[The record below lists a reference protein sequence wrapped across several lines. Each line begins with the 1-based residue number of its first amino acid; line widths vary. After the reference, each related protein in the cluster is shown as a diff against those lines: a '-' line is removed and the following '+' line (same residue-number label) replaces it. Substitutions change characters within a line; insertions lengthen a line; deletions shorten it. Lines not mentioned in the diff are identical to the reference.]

1 MKTVSCKC
9 NELGSLAKVSSA
21 SLRSLYIDGTGAKAL
36 LALFVS
42 CLIDRVTVNAK
53 DVHEVAKLFPGTRD
67 LRIRVSLSSISL
79 RNQYLAITDI
89 RYIQNSFPEVLI
101 EPAQEGRSMFPKLE
115 QITLLQTKDDSE
127 KGVLHIQTLLLQ
139 FMSYRNSNATV
150 SPIRIMRIPRNIVTS
165 TQFQEKLEECVS
177 SLVII
182 VGTYSIIFYPTAEH
196 IHYRNLNMRYARLCI
211 CFKQCILA

>member
-1 MKTVSCKC
+1 MKFLNGITSSLLRKSGGISIKTQKVCSCIC
-9 NELGSLAKVSSA
+9 
-21 SLRSLYIDGTGAKAL
+21 I
-36 LALFVS
+36 
-42 CLIDRVTVNAK
+42 
-53 DVHEVAKLFPGTRD
+53 FPDTRD

-89 RYIQNSFPEVLI
+89 RYVIQNSFPEVLI
-101 EPAQEGRSMFPKLE
+101 EPVQDGRSMFPQLE

-127 KGVLHIQTLLLQ
+127 KGVSHIQTLLLQ
-139 FMSYRNSNATV
+139 FMSYRNSDATV
-150 SPIRIMRIPRNIVTS
+150 NPIRIMHIPRNIVTS
-165 TQFQEKLEECVS
+165 AQFQEKLEEHVS

-211 CFKQCILA
+211 CFKQCILALIPPKSGLVVQYSQKLSSGCIP